1 MADPKDL
8 KLSHLSLAELRQLVD
23 RVEDEISQRQEAGK
37 RWLRQHG
44 LVERRG
50 PLYRNPRNAAET
62 WSGRGKQPTWVERAL
77 AEGYTL
83 DSLATETDQ
92 DLPTRSRRGSSRAG

>member
-1 MADPKDL
+1 M
-8 KLSHLSLAELRQLVD
+8 RQLSG
-23 RVEDEISQRQEAGK
+23 RVESEIADRQEAGK

-44 LVERRG
+44 LVEKGG

-62 WSGRGKQPTWVERAL
+62 WSGKGKQPVWIERAL

-83 DSLATETDQ
+83 ASLASEVDQ
-92 DLPTRSRRGSSRAG
+92 DLPARSRSSAG

>member
-1 MADPKDL
+1 MASPKDL
-8 KLSHLSLAELRQLVD
+8 DLSQLSLMELRQLSG
-23 RVEDEISQRQEAGK
+23 RVESEIADRQEAGK

-44 LVERRG
+44 LVEKGG

-62 WSGRGKQPTWVERAL
+62 WSGKGKQPVWIERAL

-83 DSLATETDQ
+83 ASLASEVDP
-92 DLPTRSRRGSSRAG
+92 DLPARSRSSAG

>member
-1 MADPKDL
+1 MASPKDL
-8 KLSHLSLAELRQLVD
+8 DLSQLSLTELRQLSD
-23 RVEDEISQRQEAGK
+23 RVETEIADRQEAGK

-44 LVERRG
+44 LVEKRG

-62 WSGRGKQPTWVERAL
+62 WSGKGKQPSWVERAL

-83 DSLATETDQ
+83 ESLASGTDQ
-92 DLPTRSRRGSSRAG
+92 DLPTRARRGAG

>member
-1 MADPKDL
+1 MANPKDL
-8 KLSHLSLAELRQLVD
+8 DLSQLSLAELRDLAD
-23 RVEDEISQRQEAGK
+23 RVESEISGRQEAGR

-44 LVERRG
+44 LVERQG

-62 WSGRGKQPTWVERAL
+62 WSGKGKQPAWVTRAL

-83 DSLATETDQ
+83 ESLATETDH
-92 DLPTRSRRGSSRAG
+92 DLPTRSHRAAR

>member
-1 MADPKDL
+1 MASPKDL
-8 KLSHLSLAELRQLVD
+8 DLSQLSLTELRQLSGH
-23 RVEDEISQRQEAGK
+23 VENAIADRQEAGK

-44 LVERRG
+44 LVEKRG

-62 WSGRGKQPTWVERAL
+62 WSGKGKQPIWVERAL

-83 DSLATETDQ
+83 ASLAAETDQ
-92 DLPTRSRRGSSRAG
+92 DLPTLNRRSAG